1 MTLSL
6 RRMGKPV
13 STRCWRTPW
22 VVKQMIVAVNKVDDK
37 TVMYKQERYEEIKKE
52 VSAYLKKV
60 SFL

>member
-1 MTLSL
+1 
-6 RRMGKPV
+6 
-13 STRCWRTPW
+13 
-22 VVKQMIVAVNKVDDK
+22 MIVAVNKVDDK